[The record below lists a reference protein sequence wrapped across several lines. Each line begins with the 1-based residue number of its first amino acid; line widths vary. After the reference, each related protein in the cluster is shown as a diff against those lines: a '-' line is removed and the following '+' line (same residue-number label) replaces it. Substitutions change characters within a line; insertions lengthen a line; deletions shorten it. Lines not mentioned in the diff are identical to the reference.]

1 MIWLYAVISPS
12 GNRLALLI
20 SALRVIGIL
29 GFALLAGF
37 FIIQDAYLETTLS
50 ILTTLAWIAATT
62 EAMDLV
68 LDNSRVSDSNPL
80 QPRASPQARPGS

>member
-1 MIWLYAVISPS
+1 MIWLYAVTYPS

-37 FIIQDAYLETTLS
+37 FIIQGCIPQTTLS

-68 LDNSRVSDSNPL
+68 QERYS
-80 QPRASPQARPGS
+80 